1 MRVYNDFTQF
11 SSKIVIGGEINNY
24 FQLKSW
30 HLILFLDFCSRFLI

>member
-1 MRVYNDFTQF
+1 MRVYNNFTHF

-30 HLILFLDFCSRFLI
+30 HLILCFGFWY